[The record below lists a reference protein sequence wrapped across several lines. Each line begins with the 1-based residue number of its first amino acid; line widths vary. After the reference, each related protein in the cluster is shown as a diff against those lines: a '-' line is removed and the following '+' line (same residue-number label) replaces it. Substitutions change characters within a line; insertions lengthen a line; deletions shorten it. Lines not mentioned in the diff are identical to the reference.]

1 MELLARC
8 RDFALPFYSDLLRSA
23 QHTLRERL
31 FEQAEK
37 GGSNDEQRCFFDA
50 IQQLNDC
57 CEAMQEVFVQQLQH
71 GYQQF
76 LLGRDEDD
84 VAPPRRTGNL
94 TLVAR
99 EQLEDQ
105 LAISMIV
112 SRAGS
117 QHAEAL
123 WKLNR
128 RLAVLRG
135 GQKVIDDSNPFGPAK
150 VGLALRQA
158 MGELQVDFKARI
170 FIYKHLGKLLLAVFG
185 KVFDTLN
192 QTLVAGGVLANLKF
206 VISKDAEA
214 TPPQPGAALRAD
226 PAAPIP
232 EAAEQRRMYASII
245 EALRLRAQAT
255 GPRQQTVG
263 GVSYAG
269 LAAGRDGAPEN
280 FSALDFALVLSALQQ
295 APEFHAQGVL
305 QRPLPIDVVEQR
317 LFAQLKKQAKP
328 EARHQLGERDA
339 DTVDLVGM
347 IFRYMLDDPKIPD
360 LVKSLLSHL
369 HTPYLKLAIL
379 DPNFLLDQQHPARL
393 LLNRMAE
400 TGARWVHDDKERVVL
415 PKLKTIVETILRGF
429 IDDLELFERLLED
442 FERFRESLDKRAEM
456 VEKRNRSAQEG
467 IERLNIAKQRAAS
480 EIAARIKGLAIPLP
494 IQQLLQKP
502 WTDFLAFNF
511 LRNGDNSLSWNA
523 ALKVVD
529 GVLWSV
535 QGGKGRGEEEFKRY
549 QQQLEQA
556 IADGLH
562 TIGYDDK
569 IGQELLSALRSAQQ
583 QTFLGQPAVHEAP
596 EPVAEVV
603 PEVPVESAFTPEQQ
617 QIAERLRS
625 HLAFGTLFE
634 FDRADQPPQQL
645 KLAWFSQVSAHY
657 MFVNQSGIKQRLEG
671 LSFLV
676 HGLSAGTIRIV
687 EAEKRGFMERAFHVI
702 LNKLNLS

>member
-1 MELLARC
+1 
-8 RDFALPFYSDLLRSA
+8 
-23 QHTLRERL
+23 
-31 FEQAEK
+31 
-37 GGSNDEQRCFFDA
+37 
-50 IQQLNDC
+50 
-57 CEAMQEVFVQQLQH
+57 
-71 GYQQF
+71 
-76 LLGRDEDD
+76 
-84 VAPPRRTGNL
+84 
-94 TLVAR
+94 
-99 EQLEDQ
+99 
-105 LAISMIV
+105 
-112 SRAGS
+112 
-117 QHAEAL
+117 
-123 WKLNR
+123 
-128 RLAVLRG
+128 
-135 GQKVIDDSNPFGPAK
+135 
-150 VGLALRQA
+150 
-158 MGELQVDFKARI
+158 
-170 FIYKHLGKLLLAVFG
+170 
-185 KVFDTLN
+185 
-192 QTLVAGGVLANLKF
+192 
-206 VISKDAEA
+206 
-214 TPPQPGAALRAD
+214 
-226 PAAPIP
+226 
-232 EAAEQRRMYASII
+232 
-245 EALRLRAQAT
+245 
-255 GPRQQTVG
+255 
-263 GVSYAG
+263 
-269 LAAGRDGAPEN
+269 
-280 FSALDFALVLSALQQ
+280 
-295 APEFHAQGVL
+295 
-305 QRPLPIDVVEQR
+305 
-317 LFAQLKKQAKP
+317 
-328 EARHQLGERDA
+328 
-339 DTVDLVGM
+339 
-347 IFRYMLDDPKIPD
+347 
-360 LVKSLLSHL
+360 
-369 HTPYLKLAIL
+369 LAIL
-379 DPNFLLDQQHPARL
+379 DPNFLLEQQHPARL

-467 IERLNIAKQRAAS
+467 IERLNVAKQRAAS

-511 LRNGDNSLSWNA
+511 LRNGDSSLSWNA

-535 QGGKGRGEEEFKRY
+535 QGGKGRSEEEFQRY
-549 QQQLEQA
+549 QQQLERA

-583 QTFLGQPAVHEAP
+583 QTFLGQPAVQEAP

-603 PEVPVESAFTPEQQ
+603 PEVPVESAFTPAQQ

-634 FDRADQPPQQL
+634 FDRADQLPQQL